1 MKEKDIDK
9 KDGREKEDVLRKKTD
24 QGEEQLIE
32 EGKDTFEEQESKI
45 IYFHDRKNKE
55 KNSERSEEEELEKE
69 DTAKDEKNLEEE
81 VKAEAEDKDG
91 SSDEAEKKE
100 EDEGKDSTREIPK
113 RARVVKL
120 RSNSW
125 KDTLLNKLGEVEG
138 ALPSNGKEL
147 MIFGSAL
154 LILVII
160 LFASRGIWKTGHN
173 GGEIEKYTVGKF
185 VMEVNQASQQEEA
198 PFPRGKR
205 IQLYGPIIRMNEA
218 TVYMKSED
226 KLVEIQLS
234 SKTRR
239 NTDFSKFILGKS
251 YKLETTVVDAGGADD
266 VLYLNEGEFVLE
278 ELPQEEKVEEKQ

>member
-1 MKEKDIDK
+1 MKENDIDK
-9 KDGREKEDVLRKKTD
+9 KDGREKEDTLNAETSQEVEG
-24 QGEEQLIE
+24 GEEQVPESRE
-32 EGKDTFEEQESKI
+32 EACQEERSKI
-45 IYFHDRKNKE
+45 IYLHDRKNKE
-55 KNSERSEEEELEKE
+55 KNFERSEEEELEKE
-69 DTAKDEKNLEEE
+69 ITAEEE
-81 VKAEAEDKDG
+81 TGEEP
-91 SSDEAEKKE
+91 SDEAEEKE
-100 EDEGKDSTREIPK
+100 ATENGNGREESPK

-120 RSNSW
+120 NSNSW

-138 ALPSNGKEL
+138 ALPSSRKEL
-147 MIFGSAL
+147 MMFGVAL
-154 LILVII
+154 LILFMI
-160 LFASRGIWKTGHN
+160 LFLSRGVWKSGHN

-185 VMEVNQASQQEEA
+185 VMEVNQASQQEEN

>member
-1 MKEKDIDK
+1 MKENDIDK
-9 KDGREKEDVLRKKTD
+9 KDGREKEDALNAETSQEVEG
-24 QGEEQLIE
+24 GEEQVPESRE
-32 EGKDTFEEQESKI
+32 EACQEERSKI
-45 IYFHDRKNKE
+45 IYLHDRKNKE
-55 KNSERSEEEELEKE
+55 KNFERSEEEELEKE
-69 DTAKDEKNLEEE
+69 ITAEEE
-81 VKAEAEDKDG
+81 TGEEP
-91 SSDEAEKKE
+91 SDEAEEKE
-100 EDEGKDSTREIPK
+100 ATENGNGREESPK

-120 RSNSW
+120 NSNSW

-138 ALPSNGKEL
+138 ALPSSRKEL
-147 MIFGSAL
+147 MMFGVAL
-154 LILVII
+154 LILFMI
-160 LFASRGIWKTGHN
+160 LFLSRGVWKSGHN

-185 VMEVNQASQQEEA
+185 VMEVNQASQQEEN

-205 IQLYGPIIRMNEA
+205 IQLYGPIIRMNET

>member
-1 MKEKDIDK
+1 MKENDIDK
-9 KDGREKEDVLRKKTD
+9 KDGREKEDTLNAETS
-24 QGEEQLIE
+24 QEIEGGEEQVPESRE
-32 EGKDTFEEQESKI
+32 EACQEERSKI
-45 IYFHDRKNKE
+45 IYLHDRKNKE
-55 KNSERSEEEELEKE
+55 KNFERSEEEELEKE
-69 DTAKDEKNLEEE
+69 ITAEEE
-81 VKAEAEDKDG
+81 TGEEP
-91 SSDEAEKKE
+91 SDEAEEKE
-100 EDEGKDSTREIPK
+100 ATENGNGREESPK

-120 RSNSW
+120 NSNSW

-138 ALPSNGKEL
+138 ALPSSRKEL
-147 MIFGSAL
+147 MMFGVAL
-154 LILVII
+154 LILFMI
-160 LFASRGIWKTGHN
+160 LFLSRGVWKSGHN

-185 VMEVNQASQQEEA
+185 VMEVNQASQQEEN

>member
-1 MKEKDIDK
+1 MKENDIDK
-9 KDGREKEDVLRKKTD
+9 KDGREKEDTLNAETSQEVEG
-24 QGEEQLIE
+24 GEEQVPESRE
-32 EGKDTFEEQESKI
+32 EACQEERSKI
-45 IYFHDRKNKE
+45 IYLHDRKNKE
-55 KNSERSEEEELEKE
+55 KNFERSEEEELEKE
-69 DTAKDEKNLEEE
+69 ITAEEE
-81 VKAEAEDKDG
+81 TGEEP
-91 SSDEAEKKE
+91 SDEAEEKE
-100 EDEGKDSTREIPK
+100 ATENGNGREESPK

-120 RSNSW
+120 NSNSW

-138 ALPSNGKEL
+138 ALPSSRKEL
-147 MIFGSAL
+147 MMFGVAL
-154 LILVII
+154 LILFMI
-160 LFASRGIWKTGHN
+160 LFLSRGVWKSGHS

-185 VMEVNQASQQEEA
+185 VMEVNQASQQEEN

>member
-1 MKEKDIDK
+1 MKENDIDK
-9 KDGREKEDVLRKKTD
+9 RDGREKEDALNAETSQEVEG
-24 QGEEQLIE
+24 GEEQVPESRE
-32 EGKDTFEEQESKI
+32 EACQEERSKI
-45 IYFHDRKNKE
+45 IYLHDRKNKG
-55 KNSERSEEEELEKE
+55 KNFERSEEEELEKE
-69 DTAKDEKNLEEE
+69 ITAEEE
-81 VKAEAEDKDG
+81 TGEEP
-91 SSDEAEKKE
+91 SDEAEEKE
-100 EDEGKDSTREIPK
+100 ATENGNGREESPK

-120 RSNSW
+120 NSNSW

-138 ALPSNGKEL
+138 ALPSSRKEL
-147 MIFGSAL
+147 MMFGVAL
-154 LILVII
+154 LILFMI
-160 LFASRGIWKTGHN
+160 LFLSRGVWKSGHN

-185 VMEVNQASQQEEA
+185 VMEVNQASQQEED

>member
-1 MKEKDIDK
+1 MKENDIDK
-9 KDGREKEDVLRKKTD
+9 KNGREKEDALNAETSQEVEG
-24 QGEEQLIE
+24 GEEQVPESRE
-32 EGKDTFEEQESKI
+32 EACQEERSKI
-45 IYFHDRKNKE
+45 IYLHDRKNKE
-55 KNSERSEEEELEKE
+55 KNFERSEEEELEKE
-69 DTAKDEKNLEEE
+69 ITAEEE
-81 VKAEAEDKDG
+81 TGEEP
-91 SSDEAEKKE
+91 SDEAEEKE
-100 EDEGKDSTREIPK
+100 ATENGNGREESPK

-120 RSNSW
+120 NSNSW

-138 ALPSNGKEL
+138 ALPSSRKEL
-147 MIFGSAL
+147 MMFGVAL
-154 LILVII
+154 LILFMI
-160 LFASRGIWKTGHN
+160 LFLSRGVWKSGHN

-185 VMEVNQASQQEEA
+185 VMEVNQASQQEEN

>member
-1 MKEKDIDK
+1 MKENDIDK
-9 KDGREKEDVLRKKTD
+9 KDGREKEDTLNAETSQEVEG
-24 QGEEQLIE
+24 GEEQVPESRE
-32 EGKDTFEEQESKI
+32 EACQEERSKI
-45 IYFHDRKNKE
+45 IYLHDRKNKE
-55 KNSERSEEEELEKE
+55 KNFERSEEEELEKE
-69 DTAKDEKNLEEE
+69 ITAEEE
-81 VKAEAEDKDG
+81 TGEEP
-91 SSDEAEKKE
+91 SDEAEEKE
-100 EDEGKDSTREIPK
+100 ATENGNGREESPK

-120 RSNSW
+120 NSNSW

-138 ALPSNGKEL
+138 ALPSSRKEL
-147 MIFGSAL
+147 MMFGVAL
-154 LILVII
+154 LILFMI
-160 LFASRGIWKTGHN
+160 LFLSRGVWKSGHN

-185 VMEVNQASQQEEA
+185 VMEVNQASQQEEN

-278 ELPQEEKVEEKQ
+278 EPPQEEKVEEKQ

>member
-1 MKEKDIDK
+1 MKENDIDK
-9 KDGREKEDVLRKKTD
+9 KDGREKEDALNAETSQEVEG
-24 QGEEQLIE
+24 GEEQVPESREDACQE
-32 EGKDTFEEQESKI
+32 ERSKI
-45 IYFHDRKNKE
+45 IYLHDRKNKE
-55 KNSERSEEEELEKE
+55 KNFERSEEEELEKE
-69 DTAKDEKNLEEE
+69 ITAEEE
-81 VKAEAEDKDG
+81 TGEEPSDKAEE
-91 SSDEAEKKE
+91 KE
-100 EDEGKDSTREIPK
+100 ETENGNGREESPK

-120 RSNSW
+120 NSNSW

-138 ALPSNGKEL
+138 ALPLSRKEL
-147 MIFGSAL
+147 MMFGVAL
-154 LILVII
+154 LILFMI
-160 LFASRGIWKTGHN
+160 LFLSRGVWKSGHN

-185 VMEVNQASQQEEA
+185 VMEVNQSSQQEED

-205 IQLYGPIIRMNEA
+205 IQLYGPIIRMNET

>member
-1 MKEKDIDK
+1 MKENDIDK
-9 KDGREKEDVLRKKTD
+9 KDGREKEDALNAETSQEVEG
-24 QGEEQLIE
+24 GEEQVPESRE
-32 EGKDTFEEQESKI
+32 EACQEERSKI
-45 IYFHDRKNKE
+45 IYLHDRKNKE
-55 KNSERSEEEELEKE
+55 KNFERSEEEELEKE
-69 DTAKDEKNLEEE
+69 ITAEEE
-81 VKAEAEDKDG
+81 TGEEP
-91 SSDEAEKKE
+91 SDEAEEKE
-100 EDEGKDSTREIPK
+100 ATENGNGREESPK

-120 RSNSW
+120 NSNSW

-138 ALPSNGKEL
+138 ALPSSRKEL
-147 MIFGSAL
+147 MMFGVAL
-154 LILVII
+154 LILFMI
-160 LFASRGIWKTGHN
+160 LFLSRGVWKSGHN

-185 VMEVNQASQQEEA
+185 VMEVNQASQQEED

>member
-1 MKEKDIDK
+1 MKENDIDK
-9 KDGREKEDVLRKKTD
+9 KDGREKEDALNAETSQEVEG
-24 QGEEQLIE
+24 GEEQVPESRE
-32 EGKDTFEEQESKI
+32 EACQEERSKI
-45 IYFHDRKNKE
+45 IYLHDRKNKE
-55 KNSERSEEEELEKE
+55 KNFERSEEEELEKE
-69 DTAKDEKNLEEE
+69 ITAEEE
-81 VKAEAEDKDG
+81 TGEEP
-91 SSDEAEKKE
+91 SDEAEEKE
-100 EDEGKDSTREIPK
+100 ATENGNGREESPK

-120 RSNSW
+120 NSNSW

-138 ALPSNGKEL
+138 ALPSSRKEL
-147 MIFGSAL
+147 MMFGVAL
-154 LILVII
+154 LILFMI
-160 LFASRGIWKTGHN
+160 LFLSRGVWKSGHN

-185 VMEVNQASQQEEA
+185 VMEVNQASQQEEN